1 MNCFRVAKLNKGN
14 KMKKIEMT
22 EVIVTAKK
30 SSGMSWE
37 EIATKVGLGSVFLT
51 SACLGMNSLKEE
63 PAKKLCEL
71 LELTPDVAQA
81 LQEFPTKEWEK
92 VIPTDPLIYR
102 FYEAIGVY
110 GETMKEIIGEKFGDG
125 IMSAIDFSMD
135 IDKEENPAGD
145 RVVITMNGKF
155 LPYKSW

>member
-1 MNCFRVAKLNKGN
+1 
-14 KMKKIEMT
+14 MKKIEMT
-22 EVIVTAKK
+22 EEILAAKK
-30 SSGMSWE
+30 STGLSWE
-37 EIATKVGLGSVFLT
+37 EIAEKVSLGSVFIT
-51 SACLGMNSLKEE
+51 SACLGMNSLKKE
-63 PAKKLCEL
+63 PAEKLCEVL
-71 LELTPDVAQA
+71 GLSEEVSLT
-81 LQEFPTKEWEK
+81 LQEYPTKSWDQI
-92 VIPTDPLIYR
+92 VPTDPLVYR